1 MGQVAEL
8 NVFQECPSSSQTKK
22 IWVFASRH
30 SMHRGKRAGLATCA
44 TCVFQTTQT
53 LLKLELKGHWVIG
66 RRCETLLFC
75 FHIHDTFASYLHSK
89 TATAFAKYRKRSA
102 KTGQFIQNGI
112 HCLIC
117 LASILARIRAVAC
130 TRAITA
136 LSSAS
141 LTSLSGSSE
150 NKRQK
155 WSEILMTGMTNF
167 LYYLDQVF
175 LYQSCM
181 IQM

>member
-1 MGQVAEL
+1 
-8 NVFQECPSSSQTKK
+8 
-22 IWVFASRH
+22 
-30 SMHRGKRAGLATCA
+30 
-44 TCVFQTTQT
+44 
-53 LLKLELKGHWVIG
+53 
-66 RRCETLLFC
+66 
-75 FHIHDTFASYLHSK
+75 
-89 TATAFAKYRKRSA
+89 
-102 KTGQFIQNGI
+102 
-112 HCLIC
+112 
-117 LASILARIRAVAC
+117 
-130 TRAITA
+130 
-136 LSSAS
+136 